1 MSSLILR
8 PNYELFLSN
17 YKQHFN
23 IVILSEYLE
32 NYGGNGTIRQLGN
45 QVKVVDQRECRKV

>member
-32 NYGGNGTIRQLGN
+32 NYGGNETIRQLGN